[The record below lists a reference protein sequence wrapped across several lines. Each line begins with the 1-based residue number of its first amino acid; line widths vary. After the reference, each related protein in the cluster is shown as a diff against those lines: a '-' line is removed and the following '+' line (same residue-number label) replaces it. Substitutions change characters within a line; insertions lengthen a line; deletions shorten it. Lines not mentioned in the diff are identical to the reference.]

1 MSNKHKHTEQN
12 NLSTGKK
19 IDEALGEVLRWPCT
33 VGAVVS
39 RGGAVAA
46 AYPEGDAGAARGGA
60 KEPAV
65 PLDPGAVNC
74 R

>member
-1 MSNKHKHTEQN
+1 VSNKHKHTEQN
-12 NLSTGKK
+12 NLPTGT
-19 IDEALGEVLRWPCT
+19 IFDEALGKVLRWPCT

-39 RGGAVAA
+39 RGGAIAT

-60 KEPAV
+60 REPVA
-65 PLDPGAVNC
+65 PLGPGAVNY